1 MKSTYSVFW
10 SDEATKGLSEIIEYI
25 EHRFSEKDVRKF
37 LKLFEENI
45 EVISTNPELFPLS
58 HKSKSIRRA
67 TVAKLTSIFYS
78 IEGDKIF
85 LITVFDNRKNP
96 KRLRFK

>member
-1 MKSTYSVFW
+1 MKSSYNVFW
-10 SDEATKGLSEIIEYI
+10 SDEAANGLAEIIEYI

-37 LKLFEENI
+37 LKLFEETI
-45 EVISTNPELFPLS
+45 EVIRTNPEIFPLS

-67 TVAKLTSIFYS
+67 TDAKLTSIFYL

-85 LITVFDNRKNP
+85 LITVFDNRKSP